1 MTFSLDQIPRKNMK
15 AHPTRTIILMV
26 LTAVQVMSILTGLF
40 LVSAM
45 RQELQLVQLRLGAD
59 LLVYPTQAMSKISKD
74 ALLMQGTPV
83 LVYKS
88 RSMLSRLTDNENI
101 AAVSYQIYISDKTA
115 EGETIF
121 ITGYDPD
128 TDFVIAPWIAEGQSF
143 KPEDETVI
151 VGSKVKTSA
160 DNTISLFQKERLVS
174 GHLLETGSELDE
186 MAFVN
191 LNTLNSLIKDSA
203 EAGIQTFAKVDPCN
217 VWSSALI
224 RVNDKQ
230 NVESVTNWINIYVR
244 KVDAI
249 RSENTLIATASGI
262 QSQIKSIAVIALST
276 WAVLLLAMGIVQSML
291 MRERKKELYIWYMI
305 GASGAKVENIILR
318 EAVLTH
324 FYGAAFGVIL
334 TCVLFPVFGKTILQ
348 GITDP
353 RINMIPAAVIALVL
367 SLLAGCLSTRMA
379 VRHVSRSMR
388 GQILLSV

>member
-1 MTFSLDQIPRKNMK
+1 MTFSLHQIPRKNMK
-15 AHPTRTIILMV
+15 AHPARTIILMV
-26 LTAVQVMSILTGLF
+26 LTAAQVMSILTGLF

-45 RQELQLVQLRLGAD
+45 RQELQLVQQRLGAD

-83 LVYKS
+83 RVYKS
-88 RSMLSRLTDNENI
+88 RSMLSRLADNENI
-101 AAVSYQIYISDKTA
+101 SAVSYQVYISDKTA
-115 EGETIF
+115 VGETIF

-160 DNTISLFQKERLVS
+160 ENTVSLFQKDRLIS

-186 MAFVN
+186 MVFVD

-203 EAGIQTFAKVDPCN
+203 EAGIQTFAKVDPYN

-249 RSENTLIATASGI
+249 RSENTLTATASGI
-262 QSQIKSIAVIALST
+262 QSQVRNTAFITFST
-276 WAVLLLAMGIVQSML
+276 WAVLSLAMGIVQSML

-318 EAVLTH
+318 EALLTH
-324 FYGAAFGVIL
+324 FYGAAIGMIL
-334 TCVLFPVFGKTILQ
+334 TCFLIPVFGKTVLQ
-348 GITDP
+348 GITGP
-353 RINMIPAAVIALVL
+353 RIGMIPAAVIALVL
-367 SLLAGCLSTRMA
+367 SLLAGCLSTWMA